1 MYEYIKGIL
10 TKITAKYI
18 VVETAGIGYLLHVA
32 NPYAYSGKM
41 NQEVQ
46 VYLHQVVREDA
57 DLLYGFATEEEKQLF
72 LNLISVSGIGPVS
85 ALAIIA
91 ADDNAGLVQAIES
104 KNITYLT
111 KFPKIGKKTAQQ
123 MVLDLEGKINL
134 DLEDAPAQSKA
145 KVAEEN
151 QSLEEAME
159 AMLALGYKATELKKI
174 KKFFEGTS
182 DTAENYIKSA
192 LKMLVK

>member
-57 DLLYGFATEEEKQLF
+57 HLLYGFATAEEKQLF

-123 MVLDLEGKINL
+123 MVLDLEGNITL

-151 QSLEEAME
+151 QALEEAME

>member
-1 MYEYIKGIL
+1 
-10 TKITAKYI
+10 
-18 VVETAGIGYLLHVA
+18 
-32 NPYAYSGKM
+32 M
-41 NQEVQ
+41 NQEVH

-57 DLLYGFATEEEKQLF
+57 HLLYGFATEEEKQLF

-151 QSLEEAME
+151 QALEEAME
-159 AMLALGYKATELKKI
+159 PCWHWATRQRNLNKI